1 MEETTELLEFVVEEP
16 EQLPQQI
23 NGNFDE
29 LKKSLELAMQKYNS
43 IVVTPESIAAATKTR
58 ANLNK
63 LKTAIDKRRIE
74 IKNKWCAPLEVF
86 ESKAKDLTALID
98 EPIGIIDKQVKAFES
113 QRIEEKRTALFEQY
127 STLIG
132 DLDIPF
138 ERFFDDKGKWK
149 NKGEKLDSLISDLKE
164 KISRCKSDI
173 KIIEKTCGNY
183 VAACQQKYLD
193 TLNISD
199 ALAEFKKLEELDKRR
214 AIIEAEEKKRAEEKA
229 KAVDVELVPTA
240 KPSPVPQEIPPT
252 ATAFAEATKTIEIHF
267 DNTTAAFRAEMK
279 ALCIKHNIHYCSV
292 SRKE

>member
-1 MEETTELLEFVVEEP
+1 MEFVVTGL

-23 NGNFDE
+23 DGNFEE
-29 LKKSLELAMQKYNS
+29 LKKNLEDDLQKYNS
-43 IVVTPESIAAATKTR
+43 VVVTPDSIAAAKKTR
-58 ANLNK
+58 ADLNK
-63 LKTAIDKRRIE
+63 LKTAIDNRRKE
-74 IKNKWCAPLEVF
+74 IKSEWCRPLTEFENKVKELLSLVDKPIAV
-86 ESKAKDLTALID
+86 ID
-98 EPIGIIDKQVKAFES
+98 GQVKVFDE
-113 QRIEEKRTALFEQY
+113 QRIEEKRTALYECY
-127 STLIG
+127 SSNIG
-132 DLDIPF
+132 ELEIPF
-138 ERFFDDKGKWK
+138 EKLVDPKWK
-149 NKGEKLDSLISDLKE
+149 NVTAELEKLKTDMQE

-173 KIIEKTCGNY
+173 KIIEKTCGAY

-240 KPSPVPQEIPPT
+240 KPVPVPQEIPPT
-252 ATAFAEATKTIEIHF
+252 ATAPAEETKTIEVHF